1 MAFHFSLET
10 ILRLRRGQERAERLK
25 LEAIAS
31 ERARARRQLDIMTE
45 QFFESRRRFQQ
56 LMVQGTSGSELQFE
70 NARSESV
77 AAARRALKTRIS
89 ELEQQRLKQMEVYM
103 KARQSREILESL
115 RNTKF
120 EVYRQMLSRREQ
132 QELDA
137 LFLMRQDP
145 FREE

>member
-31 ERARARRQLDIMTE
+31 ERARAGRQLEIMTE
-45 QFFESRRRFQQ
+45 QFLESRRRFQQ
-56 LMVQGTSGSELQFE
+56 LMIQGMSGSELQFE

-77 AAARRALKTRIS
+77 TAARRALEARIS
-89 ELEQQRLKQMEVYM
+89 ELEQQRLKQVEASM
-103 KARQSREILESL
+103 KTRRSREILENL
-115 RNTKF
+115 RDTKF
-120 EVYRQMLSRREQ
+120 EIYRQALSRREQ

-137 LFLMRQDP
+137 LFLMRKDP